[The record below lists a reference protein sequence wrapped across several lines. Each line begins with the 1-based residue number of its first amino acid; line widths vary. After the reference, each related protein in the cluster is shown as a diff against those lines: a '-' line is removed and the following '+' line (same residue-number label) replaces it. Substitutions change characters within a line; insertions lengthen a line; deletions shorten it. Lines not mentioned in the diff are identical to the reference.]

1 MKDDYMYSP
10 TTRLL
15 TILELLQ
22 SHRQLSGS
30 QLASRLEIS
39 PRSIRRYI
47 VMLQD
52 MGIPIEAERGPDG
65 AYYLGRGVKL
75 PPLMIT
81 NQEAR
86 ALVLGLLVL
95 QAFHFPVELVA
106 IEGALAKLERVMPAA
121 LLEQVRAL
129 QAALSFN
136 VVAAPTELQPSI
148 IARLS
153 LAVHKCQSLNMRYM
167 ALNGTESTRL
177 FDPYGIVYYQGF
189 WYAVGYC
196 HTRRD
201 LRTFRLDRISEL
213 QATEQVF
220 DQPVGFDPV
229 QHVHNAFATMPGQ
242 YPIEIVL
249 ETSMSHVQQ
258 ALPPA
263 AGSFEATDAG
273 IIWRRE
279 VADLWPTALLL
290 LKFDFPVIIRQPP
303 ELRTIMQQLAAKA
316 IHLSKE

>member
-1 MKDDYMYSP
+1 MKDTCMYSP

-39 PRSIRRYI
+39 SRSIRRYI

-81 NQEAR
+81 NQEAS

-106 IEGALAKLERVMPAA
+106 IEGALAKLERVMPEA

-136 VVAAPTELQPSI
+136 VKASPTALQSGVV
-148 IARLS
+148 ARLS
-153 LAVHKCQSLNMRYM
+153 LAVHTCQSLSMRYM
-167 ALNGTESTRL
+167 SLNGAESTRL
-177 FDPYGIVYYQGF
+177 FDPYGVVYYQGF

-213 QATEQVF
+213 QAT
-220 DQPVGFDPV
+220 DQTFAKPVGFDPI
-229 QHVHNAFATMPGQ
+229 QYVHTSFATMPGQ

-249 ETSMSHVQQ
+249 EASMSHVQQ
-258 ALPPA
+258 VLPPA
-263 AGSFEATDAG
+263 AGSFEATPAG

-279 VADLWPTALLL
+279 VADLWPTAHLLL
-290 LKFDFPVIIRQPP
+290 QFDFPVNIRQPT

-316 IHLSKE
+316 LRLSEE

>member
-1 MKDDYMYSP
+1 MYSP

-81 NQEAR
+81 NQEAS

-106 IEGALAKLERVMPAA
+106 IEGSLAKLERVMPAA

-136 VVAAPTELQPSI
+136 VVATPTALQPSI

-153 LAVHKCQSLNMRYM
+153 LAVHKSQSLNMRYI

-213 QATEQVF
+213 QATEQSFV
-220 DQPVGFDPV
+220 QPVGFDPV

-249 ETSMSHVQQ
+249 ETSMINVQQ

-290 LKFDFPVIIRQPP
+290 LKFDFPVSIRQPP
-303 ELRTIMQQLAAKA
+303 ELRAIMQQLAAKA
-316 IHLSKE
+316 LHLSKE